1 MQLELITEDP
11 QIEAA
16 ALDEELIVD
25 SFAGGGGASEG
36 IRWALGRG
44 PDIAINH
51 DELAIAQHRANHP
64 ETRHIESNIWQVD
77 PEIIGPRR
85 VGLLWASPDCT
96 HHSKAKGGKP
106 VKRHKRDLAWVIVQ
120 WAKVARPRVI
130 ILENVEE
137 FKDWGPLNAE
147 GKPCPIRKGQTFKK
161 WVGKLKRHGY
171 RVECSEIRSY
181 VYNTPTIRKRLYV
194 IARCDGRPIVW
205 PEATHGTPSDPAV
218 IAGRRQIY
226 PTAAKC
232 IDWDL
237 PCPSIFDT
245 SEQIRE
251 LYGIRAKRPLADKTL
266 KRIARGVMRYVV
278 DAAEPFIVPVTHAG
292 DYRSNSINEP
302 LRTQTTAKRGE
313 HALVMPFVA
322 GVAHGDGQGR
332 GHAEWPLDEPLRT
345 VTASGDKAIVSP
357 ILAGVGGRAGQSPER
372 STAAPF
378 ATLTAKPDTVLV
390 APFVTKFRSGATG
403 HPINEPLATVTANGE
418 SKRPGGAVPLGLVAA
433 SLVQT
438 GYGEREGQAPRSLD
452 IQAPLG
458 TQVAGACKHA
468 LVAAHISRQ
477 FGASVGHDADQPL
490 GTVTS
495 GGAGKSALVSAFLAQ
510 HNDGPRPGKPGHD
523 VREPVSTVTTAGSQ
537 QNLVQAD
544 LIAAHQINLKGSD
557 RRDSEMTEP
566 VPAICAGGNHA
577 GQVYAFLQSYY
588 GTEQASG
595 HLDRPMPTDTA
606 RDRFG
611 LVTVEVEGQTYVI
624 VDIGMR
630 MLTPRERYRAQGFPD
645 DYIIDHGIGPDGEVI
660 PLSKEAQGRACGN
673 SVCPPVA
680 AALVAANVPEMAIAR
695 EAAE

>member
-11 QIEAA
+11 TIEAA
-16 ALDEELIVD
+16 ELDRELIID

-36 IRWALGRG
+36 IEWALGRS

-51 DELAIAQHRANHP
+51 DKLALAQHRANHP
-64 ETRHIESNIWQVD
+64 NTLHIKSNIWQVS
-77 PEIIGPRR
+77 PEIIGYRR

-106 VKRHKRDLAWVIVQ
+106 VKRHKRDLAWVVVQ

-137 FKDWGPLNAE
+137 FKDWGPLDSR
-147 GKPCPIRKGQTFKK
+147 GKPCPLRKGQTFKR
-161 WVGKLKRHGY
+161 WVAALKRHGY

-194 IARCDGRPIVW
+194 IARCDGKPIVW
-205 PEATHGTPSDPAV
+205 PEATHGTPDDPAV
-218 IAGRRQIY
+218 IAGRRQLY
-226 PTAAKC
+226 PTAAQC

-245 SEQIRE
+245 SEEIKKAF
-251 LYGIRAKRPLADKTL
+251 GIRAKRPLADKTL
-266 KRIARGVMRYVV
+266 KRIARGIVRYVLE
-278 DAAEPFIVPVTHAG
+278 AADPFIIPVTHAG
-292 DYRSNSINEP
+292 DLRSNSIKEP

-313 HALVMPFVA
+313 HALIMPYVA

-332 GHAEWPLDEPLRT
+332 GQAEWPLDESLRT
-345 VTASGDKAIVSP
+345 ITASGDKALI
-357 ILAGVGGRAGQSPER
+357 
-372 STAAPF
+372 
-378 ATLTAKPDTVLV
+378 

-403 HPINEPLATVTANGE
+403 HRMDEPMATVTANGE
-418 SKRPGGAVPLGLVAA
+418 SKRPGGAAPLGLVAA

-452 IQAPLG
+452 IRAPLG
-458 TQVAGACKHA
+458 TQVAGGCKH
-468 LVAAHISRQ
+468 
-477 FGASVGHDADQPL
+477 
-490 GTVTS
+490 
-495 GGAGKSALVSAFLAQ
+495 ALVSAFLAQ

-523 VREPVSTVTTAGSQ
+523 LREPVSTVTTAGSQ

-557 RRDSEMTEP
+557 RRDSAMTEP

-588 GTEQASG
+588 GTDQASG
-595 HLDRPMPTDTA
+595 HLDQPMPTDTA
-606 RDRFG
+606 KPRFG
-611 LVTVEVEGQTYVI
+611 LVTVEVDGQPYVI

-645 DYIIDHGIGPDGEVI
+645 DYIIDHGIGPNGEVI

-680 AALVAANVPEMAIAR
+680 AALVAANVPEMAVKR